1 MYEYSADVSS
11 LLFSVRTACIHAA
24 DVTSRRNI
32 SSFSLITVSAKLL
45 GRFEL
50 CLASWDD

>member
-32 SSFSLITVSAKLL
+32 SSFSLGDLSSAWPV
-45 GRFEL
+45 GMTEPT
-50 CLASWDD
+50 